1 VHEDGDLLSDGE
13 EVHLL
18 VTPAELVH
26 GRQFPIGTLL
36 YSEPKS
42 PRSDEDEEEEDP
54 ENLVGIDSDE
64 DTESDGNDD
73 VDGGFI
79 DPDGEDECVWDIHGI
94 DGYPGAKCLVRTEH
108 GIKNQRLTD
117 DDANLITKLS
127 YTKHASLYTDI
138 EDLPGADQWG
148 LTPKSLTNGRTLRWW
163 PLADP
168 GAASRAAEHGLE
180 SCGDGKEGAAEHGLV
195 FF

>member
-1 VHEDGDLLSDGE
+1 MA
-13 EVHLL
+13 
-18 VTPAELVH
+18 PAELLVVH

-94 DGYPGAKCLVRTEH
+94 ELKGQKSGDAYKCIETVT
-108 GIKNQRLTD
+108 TD
-117 DDANLITKLS
+117 S
-127 YTKHASLYTDI
+127 
-138 EDLPGADQWG
+138 GFG
-148 LTPKSLTNGRTLRWW
+148 F
-163 PLADP
+163 
-168 GAASRAAEHGLE
+168 E
-180 SCGDGKEGAAEHGLV
+180 SFL
-195 FF
+195 